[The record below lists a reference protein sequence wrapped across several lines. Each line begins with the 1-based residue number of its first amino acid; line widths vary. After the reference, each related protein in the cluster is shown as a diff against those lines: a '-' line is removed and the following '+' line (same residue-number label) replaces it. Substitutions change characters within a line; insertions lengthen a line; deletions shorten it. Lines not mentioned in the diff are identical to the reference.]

1 MNEIAPVEITL
12 HIRASPQE
20 VFGYWTDPDRYVR
33 WMGTEATLE
42 PKPGGT
48 YLLRMSDGMSNAG
61 TFIEVRAPN
70 LIIFTWGF
78 ADAEAAQHTLHEP
91 GVASGGNPMPPGSTR
106 VTVRLD
112 EADGGTRLTLRHEDL
127 PSPELREG
135 HHIAW
140 NVYLP
145 RLAIRAE
152 GGDPGA
158 DPHS

>member
-1 MNEIAPVEITL
+1 MNEIAPLEVTL
-12 HIRASPQE
+12 HIKASPQE
-20 VFGYWTDPDRYVR
+20 VFGYLTDSDRYVQ

-42 PKPGGT
+42 PRPGGI
-48 YLLRMSDGMSNAG
+48 YLLRMSDGMSHAG
-61 TFIEVRAPN
+61 TFLEVAVPN
-70 LIIFTWGF
+70 LVVFTWGF
-78 ADAEAAQHTLHEP
+78 ADAEAARHTLHEP
-91 GVASGGNPMPPGSTR
+91 GAASGGNPMPPGSTR

-140 NVYLP
+140 NVYLG

-152 GGDPGA
+152 GGDPGP